1 MYKHPT
7 PSSCVNSQ
15 IAWSGSSVALSDIAL
30 LLDVFKGSMKLNAA
44 ADALEPKPAVIS
56 ALSTAASI
64 CQIKSE
70 DELSPTMVA
79 LHFIGCGAGALVV
92 VGILL
97 RKSNDNFAISLPTR
111 LVSVAALLR
120 HYSPSPH
127 PLLRL
132 LSHVPTLAYSNQSAC
147 RMKLTTLYNYI

>member
-1 MYKHPT
+1 
-7 PSSCVNSQ
+7 
-15 IAWSGSSVALSDIAL
+15 
-30 LLDVFKGSMKLNAA
+30 MKLSAA

-97 RKSNDNFAISLPTR
+97 RK
-111 LVSVAALLR
+111 
-120 HYSPSPH
+120 PH
-127 PLLRL
+127 
-132 LSHVPTLAYSNQSAC
+132 
-147 RMKLTTLYNYI
+147 TTFLHIHFQCG

>member
-1 MYKHPT
+1 
-7 PSSCVNSQ
+7 
-15 IAWSGSSVALSDIAL
+15 
-30 LLDVFKGSMKLNAA
+30 MKLNAA

-120 HYSPSPH
+120 H
-127 PLLRL
+127 
-132 LSHVPTLAYSNQSAC
+132 
-147 RMKLTTLYNYI
+147 